1 MKKLVLTI
9 SIGDRPWFE
18 HSSKSIRLYAEKIG
32 ADYKEITRFDFD
44 QSKYDFTVGRK
55 DNKSYL
61 VKILAIQKELLTYD
75 RIIFLDDTCVV
86 AKDCPD
92 LFNVVP
98 YNFFGAHNEGIL
110 DWVMA
115 GKQTMKLYENNK
127 LPDLINLQTYFNS
140 GVMVLSRA
148 HSIMFSDEYIIKLGK
163 GGHFNHGYVDQTYLN
178 FAVKVLS
185 IPYFALPCEFN
196 KMLLNH
202 ETWRG
207 KRINYQTYT
216 PEETTLAILS
226 KKILHINQETIKPGK
241 INHAFIYHITS
252 AHDPEMRTNVIKKL
266 CDLTVSW

>member
-1 MKKLVLTI
+1 VKKLVLTI

-32 ADYKEITRFDFD
+32 ADYKELTKFDFD
-44 QSKYDFTVGRK
+44 TSKYDFKIGRGN
-55 DNKSYL
+55 NKSYL
-61 VKILAIQKELLTYD
+61 AKILAIQNELLTYD

-86 AKDCPD
+86 ARDCPD

-110 DWVMA
+110 DWVLA
-115 GKQTMKLYENNK
+115 DQQTIQLYEDNN
-127 LPDLINLQTYFNS
+127 LPNLINSQTYFNS

-148 HSIMFSDEYIIKLGK
+148 HARVFSDEYIIKLGK
-163 GGHFNHGYVDQTYLN
+163 AGHFNNGYVDQTYLN
-178 FAVKVLS
+178 FAIKVLS

-207 KRINYQTYT
+207 KSLSYQTFT
-216 PEETTLAILS
+216 SEESKVAMLS
-226 KKILHINQETIKPGK
+226 KKILHINQETIKPGR

-252 AHDPEMRTNVIKKL
+252 AHDTEMRINVIKKL